1 MNIND
6 DWRAKLMQAS
16 GFSSDELA
24 RAAAQAAEE
33 AASATGAEAESGK
46 GGDVLHIFVEKKGRA
61 GKTATI
67 VTGFR
72 CSDARLRQIA
82 SDLKNGLGCGGS
94 CRDGEIL
101 VQGDRRDEAAHRLR
115 QMGYKVK

>member
-1 MNIND
+1 MNMND
-6 DWRAKLMQAS
+6 DWRAKLMRAS

-24 RAAAQAAEE
+24 RAAAEAAED
-33 AASATGAEAESGK
+33 AAPATGTEPGDGN
-46 GGDVLHIFVEKKGRA
+46 GGVLHIFVEKKGRA

-101 VQGDRRDEAAHRLR
+101 VQGDRRDEAARRLR
-115 QMGYKVK
+115 QMGYNVK